1 MSNDQSTSNRPVAE
15 LRDGL
20 MRIAIFRNEPKEEGD
35 RVRFSG
41 KLTRSYQDAAGNWHD
56 TEYLSSVD
64 YLKAANLMQEA
75 YNTERELRQAE
86 RSTAPEQD
94 GPA

>member
-1 MSNDQSTSNRPVAE
+1 
-15 LRDGL
+15 

-41 KLTRSYQDAAGNWHD
+41 KLTRSYQDAAGKWHD
-56 TEYLSSVD
+56 TEYLSGVD

-86 RSTAPEQD
+86 QSTAPESS